1 MSTAGHVFSPHFPT
15 ERRLIQLPFLAYPSG
30 PIDAGK
36 LH

>member
-1 MSTAGHVFSPHFPT
+1 MYFLPTST